1 MFFFLMIRRPPRSTL
16 FPYTTLFRSCPCR
29 RASLARRAGGACPAD
44 PVPFPALLPGRG
56 GRHSAPVAARRP
68 AAACG
73 EAPPRDALA
82 GDRGGFRG
90 GIWRPVEFHSH
101 LPAGHGPLTP
111 CLPRPGGGVN
121 FSRLSPGRARAH
133 ARDRGRAAWAPER
146 VRETSFSAT
155 QPA

>member
-90 GIWRPVEFHSH
+90 GVLRPVGFHSH
-101 LPAGHGPLTP
+101 PSAG
-111 CLPRPGGGVN
+111 PRPPTPRPPPTGAG
-121 FSRLSPGRARAH
+121 A
-133 ARDRGRAAWAPER
+133 
-146 VRETSFSAT
+146 
-155 QPA
+155 